1 MVGCAEIADGI
12 AAEAKLCRNGPI
24 PKIAFPE
31 QSNLFPLFIG
41 QRHVSPP
48 LLFPWKPRFP
58 EMPIGCCFIV
68 IDRFQMERFDDSGWG
83 QIILPLCQLGQFFLR
98 HC

>member
-12 AAEAKLCRNGPI
+12 AAEAKLCCNGPI
-24 PKIAFPE
+24 PKIAFPK

-48 LLFPWKPRFP
+48 LLFPWKLGLS
-58 EMPIGCCFIV
+58 EMPVGCRFIV
-68 IDRFQMERFDDSGWG
+68 IDRFQMERFHNSGWG
-83 QIILPLCQLGQFFLR
+83 
-98 HC
+98 